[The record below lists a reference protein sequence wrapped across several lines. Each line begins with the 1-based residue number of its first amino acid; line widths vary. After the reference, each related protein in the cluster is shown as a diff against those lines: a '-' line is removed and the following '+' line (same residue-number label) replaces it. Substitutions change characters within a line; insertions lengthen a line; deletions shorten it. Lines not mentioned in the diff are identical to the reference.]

1 MVVRS
6 GTKWG
11 RAVSGAKRQDGE
23 FEAVFLGSYEHTMD
37 DKGRVSL
44 PARFRE
50 MLSTVGDCRLVLTT
64 NLDTE
69 GKCLVAYPIPQW
81 EAFQD
86 KVAAMPQFD
95 RAVILL
101 KRLHFAGATE
111 VASDRQGR
119 ILIPQALREAAGLT
133 GAVLFAGIGD
143 KIEIWDSDAFAQQR
157 EQAKENLEQINETL
171 LGLGF

>member
-1 MVVRS
+1 
-6 GTKWG
+6 
-11 RAVSGAKRQDGE
+11 
-23 FEAVFLGSYEHTMD
+23 MD

-86 KVAAMPQFD
+86 KVAAMPQSD
-95 RAVILL
+95 KAVVLL
-101 KRLHFAGATE
+101 KRLHFGRAVE
-111 VASDRQGR
+111 VISDRQGR
-119 ILIPQALREAAGLT
+119 ILIPQYLRKHARLSGS
-133 GAVLFAGIGD
+133 VLFAGVGD
-143 KIEIWDSDAFAQQR
+143 KIEIWDSDAFAQQCD
-157 EQAKENLEQINETL
+157 QADENLELINETL
-171 LGLGF
+171 KELGF

>member
-1 MVVRS
+1 
-6 GTKWG
+6 
-11 RAVSGAKRQDGE
+11 
-23 FEAVFLGSYEHTMD
+23 MD

-69 GKCLVAYPIPQW
+69 GHCLVAYPIAQW
-81 EAFQD
+81 QAFQD

-111 VASDRQGR
+111 VTADRQGR
-119 ILIPQALREAAGLT
+119 ILIPQVLRDNAGLQ
-133 GAVLFAGIGD
+133 GPVLFAGIGD
-143 KIEIWDSDAFAQQR
+143 KIEIWDREAFEKQR
-157 EQAKENLEQINETL
+157 VQAKDSLDQINETL
-171 LGLGF
+171 AGLGF